1 MILSKYSRILK
12 LHVGLIIGLHAFILS
27 YYFYAFYLFFGT
39 IAITAL
45 IFKCIADAYLLE
57 EIAREQDMFLYDQ
70 DTYMY
75 K

>member
-1 MILSKYSRILK
+1 MILTKYSRILK
-12 LHVGLIIGLHAFILS
+12 LHVGLIVGLHAIVLS
-27 YYFYAFYLFFGT
+27 YYFYFFYLFFGT
-39 IAITAL
+39 ILMASVIYL
-45 IFKCIADAYLLE
+45 CIAEKYLLE

>member
-39 IAITAL
+39 ILMASVIYW
-45 IFKCIADAYLLE
+45 CIAEKYLLE
-57 EIAREQDMFLYDQ
+57 EIAREQDLFLYDQ